1 MLTALIVK
9 FKSLNTFSLWTPK
22 NCLFFLIV
30 CSLFTFHFPLLK
42 AQGVVTITYN
52 GTTATVEVPD
62 SVTGVFPLSG
72 SSVNVRL
79 FSSASNKE
87 YTYRLTGSSD
97 DGSFSITGSYKLQ
110 LLLDG
115 LTLTNEHEGAAIE
128 VLTGKNID
136 VVLAEGTVNTV
147 SDAQGG
153 KQKAAMYFKG
163 HPEFKGGGTLNVK
176 GLTAHAISAS
186 EEMQLKPSLG
196 FINVLGAVKDGLH
209 CGKDEQSASHNFF
222 QMKGG
227 NVNITNVN
235 GDGID
240 CGDYGRISI
249 VGGTLSINVPDGATA
264 LKADSIVSISGG
276 TQNIVVGGKD
286 AKGIRANYLVDI
298 SGGQTDIL
306 VIGDG
311 AKGIKA
317 KREDADDTTAKVFN
331 GGYANFSGGDVSI
344 TALGKNLVDTATNDT
359 VKCMGMSVDT
369 DLVQTGGSVSIT
381 AMGDEAHDMN
391 VKGSMTVLD
400 DAFITRWLPWRFNAY
415 DYQYDMTAYVA
426 VSQNGTLRTDYDDM
440 AVAAFIGDEC
450 VGYADFVDEGF
461 ALLRIYSNQQ
471 SVQTVSFRLYD
482 YCLGDTFELTPSQTV
497 IFSTS
502 ASMGTPSAPI
512 VLSYEGGRLKGD
524 VNADGQVGIG
534 DIVAITNVMAG
545 TETDAATKA
554 RADVNE
560 DGEVGI
566 GDIVAITNIMA
577 GTE

>member
-1 MLTALIVK
+1 MKSSIFHLSSLI
-9 FKSLNTFSLWTPK
+9 FNLSFFISLSSHAP
-22 NCLFFLIV
+22 
-30 CSLFTFHFPLLK
+30 
-42 AQGVVTITYN
+42 GVVTITYD
-52 GTTATVEVPD
+52 GPTATVEVPD
-62 SVTGVFPLSG
+62 SVTGVFTLSG
-72 SSVNVRL
+72 TSANVIL
-79 FSSASNKE
+79 FSSVSDKE
-87 YTYRLTGSSD
+87 ITYRLTGSSD

-115 LTLTNEHEGAAIE
+115 LTLTNAHSGAAIE

-136 VVLAEGTVNTV
+136 VELAAGTVNTV
-147 SDAQGG
+147 SDASGG

-176 GLTAHAISAS
+176 GLTSHAISAS

-227 NVNITNVN
+227 NVNIANVN

-249 VGGTLSINVPDGATA
+249 EGGTLSINVPDSATA

-276 TQNIVVGGKD
+276 TQNIVVWGKD

-306 VIGDG
+306 AMGDG

-331 GGYANFSGGDVSI
+331 GGFANMSGGAVHI
-344 TALGKNLVDTATNDT
+344 TALGKDYIDTATNDT
-359 VKCMGMSVDT
+359 VKCMGMSIDA

-381 AMGDEAHDMN
+381 AMGDEAHTMN
-391 VKGSMTVLD
+391 VKGSTTVLA

-426 VSQNGTLRTDYDDM
+426 ISQNGTPRTDYDGM

-450 VGYADFVDEGF
+450 VGYADFVDDSYG
-461 ALLRIYSNQQ
+461 LLRIYSNEQ
-471 SVQTVSFRLYD
+471 SVQAVTFRLYD
-482 YCLGDTFELTPSQTV
+482 YNLGKSFDLTPSRTV

-502 ASMGTPSAPI
+502 ANIGTPSAPVI
-512 VLSYEGGRLKGD
+512 LSYEGGWLKGD

-534 DIVAITNVMAG
+534 DIVAITNIMAG
-545 TETDAATKA
+545 ISTDEAMMK

-560 DGEVGI
+560 DSQVGI

-577 GTE
+577 GITN